1 MFNFDK
7 IVKRLSHTSLK
18 HKEMTQILWYHEN
31 VKNYMKFTISVGSPR
46 TVVLTVHLKKD
57 EMKKKQESIKR
68 TFYFTGDH

>member
-1 MFNFDK
+1 
-7 IVKRLSHTSLK
+7 
-18 HKEMTQILWYHEN
+18 MTQILWYHEN